1 MLRSKHLVGLIL
13 AATLMATLI
22 PFSAMVYAQTKEE
35 TKGFIKAAERA
46 KDKADELMETMETEE
61 IPDAIMKRYD
71 EGLGNLT
78 AAKAELE
85 NEDPDID
92 SAVELAK
99 KAMEAFRDVYEEL
112 YTLLEDAGVTTASD
126 DDEKLKGLLQAMD
139 RALVRIGKIRDIV
152 PPETV
157 AANVTKILDSAETY
171 LDLETAE
178 LWLAEGR
185 VRETAWNLTQANKLI
200 GLAHSLLKK
209 GGQELKVKRMEH
221 YIDILEKF
229 CDRLHQ
235 LAVKAEAGDLVSE
248 LEYVNQTFIIVAKAA
263 LDKKPPDIQQAMDNL
278 IEARNQLEQIKRDLL
293 ELRRGKPP
301 APSETWHVLAD
312 LEDESSFNDVEAYV
326 TKIDKR
332 KSVEFKVEIVSE
344 NVPHGVYGMGIAVS
358 TSIDTI
364 DFQVWYR
371 EYATPYGW
379 YYQEYPWD
387 TSPVVA
393 LGDSG
398 TGITATGDHT
408 GKVFTVDIPIEL
420 LGGRE
425 ATYYFAIQFRT
436 NLRGTYPE
444 DLDLWAQTDASK
456 FAEATV

>member
-1 MLRSKHLVGLIL
+1 VLRSKHLVGLIL
-13 AATLMATLI
+13 AATLMATLV
-22 PFSAMVYAQTKEE
+22 PSLTSVYAEGQDKQQE
-35 TKGFIKAAERA
+35 KAEAFVAAAVDAMNEV
-46 KDKADELMETMETEE
+46 DELMKTTEVPTDVE
-61 IPDAIMKRYD
+61 NRFKDGVDK
-71 EGLGNLT
+71 LT
-78 AAKAELE
+78 AAQEELGKE
-85 NEDPDID
+85 EPDYG
-92 SAVELAK
+92 SAISLAK
-99 KAMEAFRDVYEEL
+99 EAMSIFREVYKQLDSDAKVQSGMEDQSEGLIEAM
-112 YTLLEDAGVTTASD
+112 S
-126 DDEKLKGLLQAMD
+126 
-139 RALVRIGKIRDIV
+139 RALIRIDRING
-152 PPETV
+152 TV
-157 AANVTKILDSAETY
+157 YGSEFWSEINKILLAAQDY
-171 LDLETAE
+171 LDVEEAQN
-178 LWLAEGR
+178 WLDEGR
-185 VRETAWNLTQANKLI
+185 VNETAWNLTQANKLM

-209 GGQELKVKRMEH
+209 GGQELKVKRIEQ
-221 YIDILEKF
+221 YLDILEKF
-229 CDRLHQ
+229 CDRLQQ
-235 LAVKAEAGDLVSE
+235 LAEKAGPEAEDL
-248 LEYVNQTFIIVAKAA
+248 LDQLNYVNQTYIVVAKAA
-263 LDKKPPDIQQAMDNL
+263 LDEEPPDIQQAMENL

-301 APSETWHVLAD
+301 APSETWRVLAD
-312 LEDESSFNDVEAYV
+312 LEDESSFNDVEAYI
-326 TKIDKR
+326 TKTDKA

-358 TSIDTI
+358 KSIDTI

-420 LGGRE
+420 LGKRG

-436 NLRGTYPE
+436 NYLGTYPE
-444 DLDLWAQTDASK
+444 DLDLWAQTDASE